1 MHFNLPNALTWFRI
15 IAIPLVVAVFYLP
28 VTWARPAAGLLFGLA
43 GITDWLDGYLARRL
57 GQTSNFGAFLDPVA
71 DKLIV
76 STALVL
82 LVQARAADVA
92 VYPRFDLHL
101 GGDPTIALALVAA
114 VIIGREI
121 TVSALREWMSLIG
134 ARAHVAVNFFGK
146 WKTTFQIVGITLML
160 YRAPVLGFGAYAVGE
175 ALLYVAAAL
184 TLWSMIEYLRAALP
198 AMRGAEDSHT
208 RG

>member
-15 IAIPLVVAVFYLP
+15 IAIPLVVVVFYLP
-28 VTWARPAAGLLFGLA
+28 VTWARPAAGLLFALA
-43 GITDWLDGYLARRL
+43 GVTDWLDGYLARRL
-57 GQTSNFGAFLDPVA
+57 GQTSSFGAFLDPVA

-92 VYPRFDLHL
+92 GFPHLDLNL
-101 GGDPTIALALVAA
+101 GRDPTVALALVAA

-121 TVSALREWMSLIG
+121 TVSALREWMSQIG

-146 WKTTFQIVGITLML
+146 WKTTFQIVGIALML
-160 YRAPVLGFGAYAVGE
+160 YRARMLGFGAYLVGE
-175 ALLYVAAAL
+175 VLLYVAAAL
-184 TLWSMIEYLRAALP
+184 TLWSMIEYLRAAWP
-198 AMRGAEDSHT
+198 AIRGAEDAGT
-208 RG
+208 RR